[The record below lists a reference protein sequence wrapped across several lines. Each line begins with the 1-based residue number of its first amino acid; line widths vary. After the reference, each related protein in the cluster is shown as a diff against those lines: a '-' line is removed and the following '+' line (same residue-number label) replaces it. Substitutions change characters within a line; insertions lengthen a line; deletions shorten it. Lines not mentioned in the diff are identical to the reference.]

1 MYKLIIA
8 FLLSSTLSFAG
19 IVNAIALTVNDD
31 PITLYD
37 IDQTMLTKKVDKNQ
51 AVSLLVDKI
60 LYEQLI
66 QKYNIQADIFDVNAY
81 IEKLAAS
88 NNMDLFAFK
97 SIVRQKYPDYS
108 VFEDEAKVIVTRQK
122 LIKKL
127 VQGNL
132 KIASEEDIQLYYNN
146 NKEKYS
152 SAKTV
157 EVVQYLSNKKASLI
171 ATVKS
176 PLLVPN
182 DVQRNPLALEVKQLD
197 PQMQYLLNN
206 TNENSF
212 TPIFTAN
219 KMYNTLFIIKKE
231 GSETLDFEVVKNKV
245 FNEVMSLREKKY
257 LKDFF
262 EKQKLTA
269 DIKILR

>member
-219 KMYNTLFIIKKE
+219 KMYNTLFIIKKV
-231 GSETLDFEVVKNKV
+231 GNETLDFEVVKNKV

>member
-1 MYKLIIA
+1 MYKLFLA
-8 FLLSSTLSFAG
+8 FLFSSAISFAG
-19 IVNAIALTVNDD
+19 IINGIALTVNDD

-37 IDQTMLTKKVDKNQ
+37 IDQTMLSKNIDKNQ

-60 LYEQLI
+60 LYDQLI
-66 QKYNIQADIFDVNAY
+66 QKHNIQADIFDVNTY

-108 VFEDEAKVIVTRQK
+108 IFENEAKTIVTRQK

-132 KIASEEDIQLYYNN
+132 KIASEEDIQLYYDNN
-146 NKEKYS
+146 QKKYV
-152 SAKTV
+152 SAKSV
-157 EVVQYLSNKKASLI
+157 EVVQYTSNKKASLL

-182 DVQRNPLALEVKQLD
+182 DVQRNPLVLQVKELD

-206 TNENSF
+206 TAVNSF

-219 KMYNTLFIIKKE
+219 KMYAALFILKKE
-231 GSETLDFEVVKNKV
+231 GSDTLDFEVVKNKV

>member
-1 MYKLIIA
+1 MYKLLLT
-8 FLLSSTLSFAG
+8 FLFTTSLSFAG
-19 IVNAIALTVNDD
+19 IINAVALTVNDD

-37 IDQTMLTKKVDKNQ
+37 IDQTMVTKKVDKNQ
-51 AVSLLVDKI
+51 AVSLLVDKL
-60 LYEQLI
+60 LYDQLI

-81 IEKLAAS
+81 VEKLAAS
-88 NNMDLFAFK
+88 NNMDLYSFK

-108 VFEDEAKVIVTRQK
+108 VFENEAKGIVTRQK

-127 VQGNL
+127 VQGQL
-132 KIASEEDIQLYYNN
+132 KIATTEDTQLYYEN
-146 NKEKYS
+146 NKEKYTT
-152 SAKTV
+152 AKIV
-157 EVVQYLSNKKASLI
+157 EAVQYTSTKKSSLI

-176 PLLVPN
+176 PLLVPT
-182 DVQRNPLALEVKQLD
+182 DVQRSPIELQVKELD

-206 TNENSF
+206 TATNTF

-219 KMYNTLFIIKKE
+219 KMYTTLFIIKKE
-231 GSETLDFEVVKNKV
+231 GSDTLDFEVVKNKV

-262 EKQKLTA
+262 EKEKLTA

>member
-8 FLLSSTLSFAG
+8 FLLSSTLGFAG
-19 IVNAIALTVNDD
+19 VVNAIALTVNDD

-37 IDQTMLTKKVDKNQ
+37 IDKTMLTKKVDKNQ

-60 LYEQLI
+60 LYDQLI

-108 VFEDEAKVIVTRQK
+108 VFEDEAKTIVTRQK

-132 KIASEEDIQLYYNN
+132 KIASEEDIKLYYENN
-146 NKEKYS
+146 QNKYTT
-152 SAKTV
+152 AKTV

-182 DVQRNPLALEVKQLD
+182 DVQRNPLVLEVKQLD

-206 TNENSF
+206 TAQNSF

-231 GSETLDFEVVKNKV
+231 GTDTLDFEVVKNKV

>member
-8 FLLSSTLSFAG
+8 FLLSSTLGFAG
-19 IVNAIALTVNDD
+19 VVNAIALTVNDD

-37 IDQTMLTKKVDKNQ
+37 IDKTMLTKKVDKNQ

-60 LYEQLI
+60 LYDQLI
-66 QKYNIQADIFDVNAY
+66 QKYNIQADIFDVNTY

-108 VFEDEAKVIVTRQK
+108 VFEDEAKTIVTRQK

-132 KIASEEDIQLYYNN
+132 KIASEEDIKLYYENN
-146 NKEKYS
+146 QNKYTT
-152 SAKTV
+152 AKTV

-182 DVQRNPLALEVKQLD
+182 DVQRNPLVLEVKQLD

-206 TNENSF
+206 TAQNSF

-231 GSETLDFEVVKNKV
+231 GTDTLDFEVVKNKV

>member
-37 IDQTMLTKKVDKNQ
+37 IDQTMIEKKVDKNQ

-60 LYEQLI
+60 LYDQLI

-88 NNMDLFAFK
+88 NNMDLFSFK

-108 VFEDEAKVIVTRQK
+108 VFEEESKTIVIRQK

-132 KIASEEDIQLYYNN
+132 KIASEEDIKLYYENN
-146 NKEKYS
+146 QENYT

-157 EVVQYLSNKKASLI
+157 EVVQYLSNKKASLL

-182 DVQRNPLALEVKQLD
+182 DVQRNPLVLEVKQLD

-206 TNENSF
+206 TAQNSF

-231 GSETLDFEVVKNKV
+231 GSDTLDFEVVKNKV

>member
-1 MYKLIIA
+1 MYKLLLT
-8 FLLSSTLSFAG
+8 FLFTTSLSFAG
-19 IVNAIALTVNDD
+19 IINAVALTVNDD

-37 IDQTMLTKKVDKNQ
+37 IDRTMVTKKVDKNQ
-51 AVSLLVDKI
+51 AVSLLVDKL
-60 LYEQLI
+60 LYDQLI

-81 IEKLAAS
+81 VEKLAAS
-88 NNMDLFAFK
+88 NNMDLYSFK

-108 VFEDEAKVIVTRQK
+108 VFENEAKGIVTRQK

-127 VQGNL
+127 VQGQL
-132 KIASEEDIQLYYNN
+132 KIATTEDTQLYYEN
-146 NKEKYS
+146 NKEKYTT
-152 SAKTV
+152 AKIV
-157 EVVQYLSNKKASLI
+157 EAVQYTSTKKSSLI

-176 PLLVPN
+176 PLLVPT
-182 DVQRNPLALEVKQLD
+182 DVQRSPIELQVKELD

-206 TNENSF
+206 TATNSF

-219 KMYNTLFIIKKE
+219 KMYTTLFIIKKE
-231 GSETLDFEVVKNKV
+231 GSDTLDFEVVKNKV

-262 EKQKLTA
+262 EKEKLTA

>member
-1 MYKLIIA
+1 MYKLLLT
-8 FLLSSTLSFAG
+8 FLFTTSLSFAG
-19 IVNAIALTVNDD
+19 IINAVALTVNDD

-37 IDQTMLTKKVDKNQ
+37 IDQTMVTKKVDKNQ
-51 AVSLLVDKI
+51 AVSLLVDKL
-60 LYEQLI
+60 LYDQLI

-81 IEKLAAS
+81 VEKLAAS
-88 NNMDLFAFK
+88 NNMDLYSFK

-108 VFEDEAKVIVTRQK
+108 VFENEAKGIVTRQK

-127 VQGNL
+127 VQGQL
-132 KIASEEDIQLYYNN
+132 KIATTEDTQLYYEN
-146 NKEKYS
+146 NKEKYTT
-152 SAKTV
+152 AKIV
-157 EVVQYLSNKKASLI
+157 EAVQYTSTKKSSLI

-176 PLLVPN
+176 PLLVPT
-182 DVQRNPLALEVKQLD
+182 DVQRSPIELQVKELN

-206 TNENSF
+206 TATNTF

-219 KMYNTLFIIKKE
+219 KMYTTLFIIKKE
-231 GSETLDFEVVKNKV
+231 GSDTLDFEVVKNKV

-262 EKQKLTA
+262 EKEKLTA

>member
-1 MYKLIIA
+1 MYKLLLT
-8 FLLSSTLSFAG
+8 FLFTTSLSFAG
-19 IVNAIALTVNDD
+19 IINAVALTVNDD

-37 IDQTMLTKKVDKNQ
+37 IDRTMVTKKVDKNQ
-51 AVSLLVDKI
+51 AVSLLVDKL
-60 LYEQLI
+60 LYDQLI

-81 IEKLAAS
+81 VEKLAAS
-88 NNMDLFAFK
+88 NNMDLYSFK

-108 VFEDEAKVIVTRQK
+108 VFENEAKGIVTRQK

-127 VQGNL
+127 VQGQL
-132 KIASEEDIQLYYNN
+132 KIATTEDTQLYYEN
-146 NKEKYS
+146 NKEKYTT
-152 SAKTV
+152 AKIV
-157 EVVQYLSNKKASLI
+157 EAVQYTSTKKSSLI

-176 PLLVPN
+176 PLLVPT
-182 DVQRNPLALEVKQLD
+182 DVQRSPIELQVKELD

-206 TNENSF
+206 TATNTF

-219 KMYNTLFIIKKE
+219 KMYTTLFIIKKE
-231 GSETLDFEVVKNKV
+231 GSDTLDFEVVKNKV

-262 EKQKLTA
+262 EKEKLTA

>member
-1 MYKLIIA
+1 MYKLLLT
-8 FLLSSTLSFAG
+8 FLFTTSLSFAG
-19 IVNAIALTVNDD
+19 IINAVALTVNDD

-37 IDQTMLTKKVDKNQ
+37 IDRTMVTKKVDKNQ
-51 AVSLLVDKI
+51 AVSLLVDKL
-60 LYEQLI
+60 LYDQLI

-81 IEKLAAS
+81 VEKLAAS
-88 NNMDLFAFK
+88 NNMDLYAFK

-108 VFEDEAKVIVTRQK
+108 VFEEEAKGIVTRQK

-127 VQGNL
+127 VQGQL
-132 KIASEEDIQLYYNN
+132 KIATTEDTQLYYEN
-146 NKEKYS
+146 NKEKYTTS
-152 SAKTV
+152 KTV
-157 EVVQYLSNKKASLI
+157 EAVQYTSTKKSSLL

-176 PLLVPN
+176 PLLVPT
-182 DVQRNPLALEVKQLD
+182 DVQRSPIELQVKELD

-206 TNENSF
+206 TATNTF

-219 KMYNTLFIIKKE
+219 KMYTTLFIIKKE
-231 GSETLDFEVVKNKV
+231 GSDTLDFEVVKNKV

-262 EKQKLTA
+262 EKEKLTA